1 MSHGY
6 RRIEGRAKFL
16 RLHASIGAVE
26 LDSLLKAMGLD
37 HIQLLEAGLITYG
50 PIDTATN
57 CKYRPTAKGKRYFVH
72 HADFE
77 AMLLRPRKGMALLRA
92 LEKAMAARAG

>member
-6 RRIEGRAKFL
+6 RRVEGRDLFL
-16 RLHASIGAVE
+16 RLQASLGAVE
-26 LDSLLKAMGLD
+26 LASLLKAMGLA
-37 HIQLLEAGLITYG
+37 HIQLIEAGLITHG

-57 CKYRPTAKGKRYFVH
+57 CEYRPTAKGKRYFIH

-77 AMLLRPRKGMALLRA
+77 AMLLRPGKGMALLRA
-92 LEKAMAARAG
+92 LEKTPTAYAH